1 MVRPVELQDAFGKTP
16 AVEKIV
22 EAQKANPENEQ
33 RANLVSAERK
43 SAEEERKAIPAQ
55 HSDEVILHKEKPDED
70 KQKRQNKQSGETD
83 EEPHDESDS
92 HDEPLA
98 PPSLD
103 ITV

>member
-1 MVRPVELQDAFGKTP
+1 MVRPVELQDAFAKTP

-33 RANLVSAERK
+33 RANLVSGERK
-43 SAEEERKAIPAQ
+43 SAEEQRKAVPAQ
-55 HSDEVILHKEKPDED
+55 HSDEVILHKDKPDED
-70 KQKRQNKQSGETD
+70 KRKKQEKREGETD
-83 EEPHDESDS
+83 EEPHDDTNA
-92 HDEPLA
+92 HDEPPA

>member
-22 EAQKANPENEQ
+22 QSQKANPENEQ
-33 RANLVSAERK
+33 RANLVTAERK
-43 SAEEERKAIPAQ
+43 SEQAQRQAEPAK
-55 HSDEVILHKEKPDED
+55 HSDEVILHKDKPEED
-70 KQKRQNKQSGETD
+70 KKNKQQEKEHETD
-83 EEPHDESDS
+83 EDAQDEAKAD
-92 HDEPLA
+92 DEPLA